1 MASPDNYHQS
11 PRGAN
16 GTAFGTHPLIV
27 GDTALEFW
35 LSFLGF
41 SVIFFIIPILLWCA
55 YVRLRNNTR
64 IKNDELCGKHDS
76 CHSTHLRAMDL
87 WMLFAFIVL
96 GPVVV
101 AAAII
106 SVIIVIP
113 HRLFTGLTRRGNIK
127 ARFYR
132 KIGRGSLLTRPQG
145 NAHRSQ
151 CTAHAA
157 HRVCE
162 HGCNRVGH
170 TQGIDLNVFVAPG
183 VKKVPD
189 DK

>member
-11 PRGAN
+11 PWGAN

-35 LSFLGF
+35 LSFLAF

-64 IKNDELCGKHDS
+64 IKNDELCGKEDS

-101 AAAII
+101 ATAII

-132 KIGRGSLLTRPQG
+132 QRERLSANYTQG
-145 NAHRSQ
+145 DAHRIQ

-157 HRVCE
+157 YGVCG
-162 HGCNRVGH
+162 HGCSHVGH

-183 VKKVPD
+183 VKKQPD

>member
-55 YVRLRNNTR
+55 YVRLRNNNR
-64 IKNDELCGKHDS
+64 IKNDELCGKEDS

-127 ARFYR
+127 ARFHR
-132 KIGRGSLLTRPQG
+132 WRETGSLLTRPQG
-145 NAHRSQ
+145 NAHSVS
-151 CTAHAA
+151 TAHAA
-157 HRVCE
+157 HGVCG

-183 VKKVPD
+183 VKKVPND